1 MIFRQVI
8 QCWSQIPTPKKNS
21 FEHEIVGC
29 KSKFIDEVKD
39 NPNMPI
45 AKTTAIRRTLENIS
59 DKFDKIAKELIPG
72 SLDWPTIV
80 YVGKVYDQTETFS
93 NDLDSLFDI
102 VNSTLY
108 EAKLKLK
115 NEIAKAEKT
124 NDEEDWIA
132 VEMAAYEFI
141 KTSTAAVFFDEE
153 YQLAKNSYLTY
164 LFKGRMV
171 LKINGEGH

>member
-1 MIFRQVI
+1 
-8 QCWSQIPTPKKNS
+8 
-21 FEHEIVGC
+21 
-29 KSKFIDEVKD
+29 
-39 NPNMPI
+39 MPI